1 METKTN
7 GENSTAADAKKMPIE
22 KTFMLVSFVGFS
34 LWIILDT
41 IRVLMFHREE
51 IAGNLQFWAGYG
63 LSTIIYYIALGLLTF
78 TVSKKPLGKIL
89 LTIVPSILV
98 ALYLIKAII
107 VTIGEPFKPTLFE
120 NVIVTLFQLSMLF
133 MLISVS
139 ITIVKFF
146 KERAQSRSKIS
157 SEE

>member
-1 METKTN
+1 METKAT
-7 GENSTAADAKKMPIE
+7 GENDTALNAKKIPIE
-22 KTFMLVSFVGFS
+22 KKIMLTSFVGFS

-41 IRVLMFHREE
+41 IRVIMFHREE

-63 LSTIIYYIALGLLTF
+63 LSTIIYYIAIGVLTF

-98 ALYLIKAII
+98 VFYLVKEII
-107 VTIGEPFKPTLFE
+107 RTIREPFQDTIFE
-120 NVIVTLFQLSMLF
+120 NVIVALFQVSMLF
-133 MLISVS
+133 MLISIV

-146 KERAQSRSKIS
+146 KETEQLHSKNS
-157 SEE
+157 SEK

>member
-7 GENSTAADAKKMPIE
+7 GENITAENSKKMPTE
-22 KTFMLVSFVGFS
+22 KIFMLMSFVGFT

-51 IAGNLQFWAGYG
+51 ITGNLQFWAGYG
-63 LSTIIYYIALGLLTF
+63 ISTIIYYIAIGILTF
-78 TVSKKPLGKIL
+78 AVSKKPLGKLL
-89 LTIVPSILV
+89 LTIVPSILI
-98 ALYLIKAII
+98 ALYLVKAII
-107 VTIGEPFKPTLFE
+107 LTIQEPFKDTIFE
-120 NVIVTLFQLSMLF
+120 NVIVTLFLLSLVF
-133 MLISVS
+133 MLISVL

-146 KERAQSRSKIS
+146 KEKAQSRSKIS